1 MSRLL
6 ATEARK
12 AAASTTTWLLL
23 GVTTL
28 VGGLSTVLLVALADE
43 EGAAMLADAKL
54 QEAMHGASVGALLVV
69 VAGCVA
75 MAGDWRHGQ
84 AATTFLTEP
93 RRSRVVLVRA
103 VVYAAVGLLYGL
115 AVSAAAVTAAT
126 IAYRADGTT
135 FPFDRSAVWS
145 TLAGVTASAVLLGM
159 LGVAIGAVA
168 RSPVVGVV
176 GALAWFFMVEPIMFE
191 ASTTVARW
199 LPGMAATGL
208 GRAPAEGMLAPGP
221 AAVVLAAAVTAV
233 LVAGTRLVERSDVT
247 A

>member
-1 MSRLL
+1 MSRLF
-6 ATEARK
+6 ATEIRK
-12 AAASTTTWLLL
+12 AGASTTTWLLL
-23 GVTTL
+23 GITAL
-28 VGGLSTVLLVALADE
+28 VGALSTVLLVALADE
-43 EGAAMLADAKL
+43 DGAAMLTDARL

-84 AATTFLTEP
+84 SATTFLTEP
-93 RRSRVVLVRA
+93 RRSRVVVARA
-103 VVYAAVGLLYGL
+103 AVYAVVGLLYGL
-115 AVSAAAVTAAT
+115 AVSAAAVAAAT
-126 IAYRADGTT
+126 VAYRADGTT
-135 FPFDRSAVWS
+135 FPLDRSAVWL

-176 GALAWFFMVEPIMFE
+176 GALAWFFMVEPILFE

-221 AAVVLAAAVTAV
+221 AALVLAAAATAV
-233 LVAGTRLVERSDVT
+233 LVVGTRLVERADVT